1 MDRYQDILLGVMFG
15 ILGLAIAWIANSYS
29 GATGGYPLAL
39 GMILSACGILIAI
52 RAIVFMPN
60 QERKLFENPKNFLIV
75 LIGAIAYIG
84 LITLLGFYTASA
96 LLMTILPWT
105 LGFRRPFYSLI
116 MTVIFVFLVWL
127 IFYQG
132 FEKTLPDEIWSRYL

>member
-1 MDRYQDILLGVMFG
+1 MSRYQDIILGVIFC
-15 ILGLAIAWIANSYS
+15 ILGLAIAWVANSYG

-39 GMILSACGILIAI
+39 GIILSACGILIAI

-60 QERKLFENPKNFLIV
+60 QERKLFENSKNFQIV
-75 LIGAIAYIG
+75 LVGAVAYMG
-84 LITLLGFYTASA
+84 LITPLGFYTASTI
-96 LLMTILPWT
+96 LMAILPWT
-105 LGFRRPFYSLI
+105 LGFRRPFFSLI

-127 IFYQG
+127 IFYQV

>member
-1 MDRYQDILLGVMFG
+1 MSRYQDIILGVIFC
-15 ILGLAIAWIANSYS
+15 ILGLAIAWVANSYG

-39 GMILSACGILIAI
+39 GIILSACGILIAI

-60 QERKLFENPKNFLIV
+60 QERKLFENSKNFLIV
-75 LIGAIAYIG
+75 LVGAVAYIG
-84 LITLLGFYTASA
+84 LITPLGFYTASTI
-96 LLMTILPWT
+96 LMAILPWT
-105 LGFRRPFYSLI
+105 LGFRMPFFSLI

-127 IFYQG
+127 IFYQV